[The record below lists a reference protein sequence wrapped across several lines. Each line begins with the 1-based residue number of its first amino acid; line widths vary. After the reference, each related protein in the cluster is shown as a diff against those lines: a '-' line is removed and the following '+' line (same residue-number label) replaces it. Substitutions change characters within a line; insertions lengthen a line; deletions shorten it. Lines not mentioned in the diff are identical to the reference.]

1 MPGEISQ
8 FMAWFE
14 TVSERAVR
22 NGVVEIKDTTFQA
35 RRGRKGP
42 PDRKYARGQAPKI
55 EELLRKGCSTWDIC
69 QRVDCAGS
77 TVRMLRARMAG
88 AKWAQKGPPQKR
100 GPKPKKLS
108 LCKKS
113 N

>member
-1 MPGEISQ
+1 
-8 FMAWFE
+8 MAWFDL
-14 TVSERAVR
+14 VSERAVR
-22 NGVVEIKDTTFQA
+22 SGVVDIKDTTFQA

-42 PDRKYARGQAPKI
+42 REWKYSRGNAPKI
-55 EELLRKGCSTWDIC
+55 EELLKKGMGTWDIC
-69 QRVDCAGS
+69 QRVDCAAS
-77 TVRMLRARMAG
+77 TVRTLRARLAG

-100 GPKPKKLS
+100 GPKPKVIS